1 MAHLLTA
8 SAKGAP
14 LTPTEADAN
23 LTDLETRTGS
33 GWADIV
39 SEFYTR
45 SGPASPGVSAFRG
58 GIYLLEFSDTDTL
71 EAFSNFH
78 IPHSYKPGTM
88 LYPHVHFSVQGDNA
102 GTVRWGV
109 EYTFARRHDST
120 GQVVFPATSTLYID
134 FAVPANSAY
143 THFVAEAAQGQ
154 GIPGTHIEVDGMLMC
169 RIFREPAH
177 ANDTF
182 AGSVWAITADIHI
195 EVDRAATPSRAPD
208 FYAGI

>member
-1 MAHLLTA
+1 MKYQTQEGRLLTPA
-8 SAKGAP
+8 
-14 LTPTEADAN
+14 EVDAN
-23 LTDLETRTGS
+23 FAGLDLKTKD

-78 IPHSYKPGTM
+78 IPHAYRPGTM
-88 LYPHVHFSVQGDNA
+88 IYPHIHFSVASNNA

-109 EYTFARRHDST
+109 EWTFARRHDST
-120 GQVVFPATSTLYID
+120 GLRVFPEPSTIYID

-143 THFVAEAAQGQ
+143 THFVAEAAQGA
-154 GIPGTHIEVDGMLMC
+154 GIPGADIEVDGMIMT
-169 RIFREPAH
+169 RVFREPAH

-182 AGSVWAITADIHI
+182 VGSVWAITADLHI
-195 EVDRAATPSRAPD
+195 EVDRHATPNRAPN
-208 FYAGI
+208 FYA